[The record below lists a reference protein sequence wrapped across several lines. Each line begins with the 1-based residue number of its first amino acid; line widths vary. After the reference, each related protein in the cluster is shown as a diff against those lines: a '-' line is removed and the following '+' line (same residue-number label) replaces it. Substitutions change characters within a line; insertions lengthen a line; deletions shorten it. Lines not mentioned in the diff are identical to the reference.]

1 MENAGILKMPENQD
15 QYGNLDEFEPCAT
28 TELENKEGGE
38 AIGEPFLDQE
48 TKKQTADEEYY
59 GRIWA

>member
-1 MENAGILKMPENQD
+1 MPENQD
-15 QYGNLDEFEPCAT
+15 QYANLDEFEPCAT

-38 AIGEPFLDQE
+38 AIGDIGVPFLGQHIKNNPVDQE
-48 TKKQTADEEYY
+48 YC

>member
-48 TKKQTADEEYY
+48 TKK
-59 GRIWA
+59 